1 MGDDQRERLAT
12 SRDSKEASDVDPAA
26 DDRNDPADDTNTDE
40 EDDKRTLTMGGS
52 NIK

>member
-1 MGDDQRERLAT
+1 MGYDQRGRRAR
-12 SRDSKEASDVDPAA
+12 SRDSTEASDPAA